1 MFAAC
6 PTSSAKNEDRR
17 SAVFMIEWS
26 VGNTDRPHLIST
38 INGDRKA
45 LTTESLMIGHH
56 SHWFA
61 LNYIL
66 WLKHLRADK
75 DAQDQKNNQ
84 QSPGA
89 RNKISPSVFRGVT
102 IVRHGGI
109 RAHISRGPRWYRVKS
124 EPSSRDCNQ
133 GWWH

>member
-1 MFAAC
+1 
-6 PTSSAKNEDRR
+6 
-17 SAVFMIEWS
+17 
-26 VGNTDRPHLIST
+26 
-38 INGDRKA
+38 
-45 LTTESLMIGHH
+45 MIGHH

-61 LNYIL
+61 LNNIL

-109 RAHISRGPRWYRVKS
+109 RAHISRGPRWYRV
-124 EPSSRDCNQ
+124 SRSRQAATVTRVGGIDDARHGQ
-133 GWWH
+133 AIS

>member
-1 MFAAC
+1 MFDAC
-6 PTSSAKNEDRR
+6 PTSWAKNEDRR
-17 SAVFMIEWS
+17 PAVFMIEWS
-26 VGNTDRPHLIST
+26 VGSTDLPHLIST

-61 LNYIL
+61 LNNIL

-89 RNKISPSVFRGVT
+89 RYEISPSFFRGVHYSQPG
-102 IVRHGGI
+102 IVTEI
-109 RAHISRGPRWYRVKS
+109 LHIPRSYRGYV
-124 EPSSRDCNQ
+124 
-133 GWWH
+133 G

>member
-17 SAVFMIEWS
+17 PAVFM
-26 VGNTDRPHLIST
+26 
-38 INGDRKA
+38 
-45 LTTESLMIGHH
+45 MIGHH

-61 LNYIL
+61 LNNIL